1 MNCLLKLHG
10 GGLAPSGAVHCR
22 SVVLLFAI
30 AFAISSQAET
40 LRLTL
45 PEAVRLALRTGT
57 QAELARSAEERA
69 AAARREAFGNL
80 LPQVDA
86 RLLRYSQSINLQTFG
101 FELPGQPPVVGPFN
115 VTDAQLAAA
124 MQVFNLAALRH
135 LQSLR
140 QAENATRYDIE
151 AAENDVAAAVARLY
165 LLVQRAATQ
174 VASRQAD
181 VALFERLLKTAQD
194 EFAAGTGTR
203 LDVAQ
208 ANVQVARARQAL
220 LVAQNDEENA
230 KLALLNALGANEAD
244 DVALTDP
251 TPPPAPPP
259 GDAVAR
265 AKAQRPELK
274 EFAAREAAARL
285 GVEAARARRLP
296 SVSVDY
302 LGDLSGNKT
311 TDLRYTRR
319 IAGMVSVPLLHADVE
334 ANIARAKIEQHDV
347 EIQRAQRERDVE
359 QDVRRASLNVQSA
372 NARAAVAEET
382 VKVAEEALTV
392 ARDRRAAGYGSPV
405 EVDRAQ
411 DAYRQAR
418 EDLIAARAD
427 AAAAAFDLAHATGD
441 IRGVVAEAKP

>member
-1 MNCLLKLHG
+1 MFRRVVFLIPTFLL
-10 GGLAPSGAVHCR
+10 
-22 SVVLLFAI
+22 
-30 AFAISSQAET
+30 AISAPAET
-40 LRLTL
+40 LRLNL
-45 PEAVRLALRTGT
+45 PEAVRLALQGGT

-69 AAARREAFGNL
+69 AVARREAFSSL

-86 RLLRYSQSINLQTFG
+86 RLLRYSQSINLATFG
-101 FELPGQPPVVGPFN
+101 FEIPGQPPVVGPFN

-135 LQSLR
+135 LRALR
-140 QAENATRYDIE
+140 QAEAATRYDIE

-181 VALFERLLKTAQD
+181 VALFERLLKSAQD

-230 KLALLNALGANEAD
+230 KLALLNAIGANEAS
-244 DVALTDP
+244 DVALSGTVA
-251 TPPPAPPP
+251 PPVPPP

-265 AKAQRPELK
+265 ARAQRPELK
-274 EFAAREAAARL
+274 ELAAREAAARL
-285 GVEAARARRLP
+285 GVDAARARRLP
-296 SVSVDY
+296 SVAFEY
-302 LGDLSGNKT
+302 QGDLSGNKSD
-311 TDLRYTRR
+311 DLRYSRR
-319 IAGMVSVPLLHADVE
+319 IAGVVAVPLLHGDIE

-347 EIQRAQRERDVE
+347 ELQRAQRERDVE
-359 QDVRRASLNVQSA
+359 QDVRRATLNVQSA
-372 NARAAVAEET
+372 NARAAVAEESAR
-382 VKVAEEALTV
+382 VAEEALTV

-411 DAYRQAR
+411 DTYRQAR

-441 IRGVVAEAKP
+441 IRAIVTEAGR

>member
-1 MNCLLKLHG
+1 MLGRVATLISALLIATS
-10 GGLAPSGAVHCR
+10 AP
-22 SVVLLFAI
+22 
-30 AFAISSQAET
+30 AET
-40 LRLTL
+40 LQLTL
-45 PEAVRLALRTGT
+45 PDAVRLALHAGT
-57 QAELARSAEERA
+57 QAELARSAAERA
-69 AAARREAFGNL
+69 TVAQREAFSAL

-86 RLLRYSQSINLQTFG
+86 RLLRYSQSINLATFG
-101 FELPGQPPVVGPFN
+101 FQIPGQPPVVGPFN

-135 LQSLR
+135 LQALR
-140 QAENATRYDIE
+140 KAQTASRYEVE

-165 LLVQRAATQ
+165 LVVQRAATQ

-181 VALFERLLKTAQD
+181 VALFERLLKSSQD
-194 EFAAGTGTR
+194 EFSAGTGTR

-230 KLALLNALGANEAD
+230 KLALLNAIGANEAD
-244 DVALTDP
+244 GVALAGTVTPP
-251 TPPPAPPP
+251 TPPP
-259 GDAVAR
+259 GDEVAR
-265 AKAQRPELK
+265 ARAQRPELK
-274 EFAAREAAARL
+274 ELAAREAAARL

-296 SVSVDY
+296 SLSFDY
-302 LGDLSGNKT
+302 QGDLSGNKT
-311 TDLRYTRR
+311 NDLRYSRR
-319 IAGMVSVPLLHADVE
+319 IAGMVAVPLLHGDIE
-334 ANIARAKIEQHDV
+334 ANVARAKLEEHDV
-347 EIQRAQRERDVE
+347 ALERAQRERDVE
-359 QDVRRASLNVQSA
+359 QDVRRAQLNVQNA
-372 NARAAVAEET
+372 NARAAVAEEN
-382 VKVAEEALTV
+382 VRVAEEALTV

-441 IRGVVAEAKP
+441 IRAVVAEAKP

>member
-1 MNCLLKLHG
+1 MPGRIATLTLTILVA
-10 GGLAPSGAVHCR
+10 LSAP
-22 SVVLLFAI
+22 
-30 AFAISSQAET
+30 AET
-40 LRLTL
+40 LRLNL
-45 PEAVRLALRTGT
+45 SEAVQLALRGGT
-57 QAELARSAEERA
+57 QAELARSAEEQA
-69 AAARREAFGNL
+69 AVARREAFGSL

-86 RLLRYSQSINLQTFG
+86 RLLRYSQSINLATFG
-101 FELPGQPPVVGPFN
+101 FQIPGQPPVVGPFN

-135 LQSLR
+135 VQALR
-140 QAENATRYDIE
+140 QAETATRYDVE

-165 LLVQRAATQ
+165 LLAQRAATQ
-174 VASRQAD
+174 VSSREAD
-181 VALFERLLKTAQD
+181 VALFERLLKSARD

-220 LVAQNDEENA
+220 LVAQNDEQNA
-230 KLALLNALGANEAD
+230 KLALLNAIGANQAS
-244 DVALTDP
+244 DVTLTGV
-251 TPPPAPPP
+251 TAPPAPP

-265 AKAQRPELK
+265 ARAQRPELK
-274 EFAAREAAARL
+274 EIAAREAAARL

-296 SVSVDY
+296 SLGFEY
-302 LGDLSGNKT
+302 QGDLSGNKT
-311 TDLRYTRR
+311 NDLRYSRR
-319 IAGMVSVPLLHADVE
+319 IAGVVAVPLLHADIE
-334 ANIARAKIEQHDV
+334 AGVARAKIEQHDV
-347 EIQRAQRERDVE
+347 EIQRTQRERDVE
-359 QDVRRASLNVQSA
+359 QDVRRATLNVQNA
-372 NARAAVAEET
+372 NARAAVAEES
-382 VKVAEEALTV
+382 VRVAEEALTV

-441 IRGVVAEAKP
+441 IRTLVVEAKP